1 MAHAFFLGVDLV
13 DDAESSSEVTFT
25 ILEKEKEQTD
35 PEATYRLDHIRHH
48 TDVSSVD
55 DLASRI
61 QSFVADQ
68 PYIGRTNIIVNRG
81 SDTGQALDNALA
93 DRGLDTISA
102 TLTEGSGTVP
112 GERDEVGVSLGA
124 ADAVRTLAELHR
136 DGLLVIENH
145 STEAASQ
152 LARDVQR
159 AAEALDEADGNQD
172 TPEASGSTLTELGDM
187 GPHITSA
194 ALAAWCGT
202 ERSFD
207 PSQHLKED
215 PHTGRP
221 NEASGG

>member
-13 DDAESSSEVTFT
+13 DHSERSPEVTFT
-25 ILEKEKEQTD
+25 VLEKEKEQTD

-48 TDVSSVD
+48 TDVSSID

-61 QSFVADQ
+61 QSFVADK

-81 SDTGQALDNALA
+81 SEAGRALDDALA
-93 DRGLDTISA
+93 DRGLDTVSA
-102 TLTEGSGTVP
+102 TLTGGSGAVP

-124 ADAVRTLAELHR
+124 ADAVRTLAELYR
-136 DGLLVIENH
+136 DGLLVIEDH

-159 AAEALDEADGNQD
+159 ASEALDEADGDQD
-172 TPEASGSTLTELGDM
+172 TPEAAGSTLTELGEM

-194 ALAAWCGT
+194 ALAAWCGS

-207 PSQHLKED
+207 PSQHLKQD
-215 PHTGRP
+215 PQTGRP
-221 NEASGG
+221 DGTVGG